1 MAVRHK
7 KTVLAILYKHFKDF
21 ELPLDIQYKSYVS
34 IVGTREALNAVS
46 IKRSFKAWK
55 YALLALKNNYPE
67 LLNKPAPV
75 QPVVKS
81 KKKTQEDTPPMDS
94 GLEALRAK
102 TEMSD
107 DGKDI

>member
-21 ELPLDIQYKSYVS
+21 ELPLDIEYKSYVS
-34 IVGTREALNAVS
+34 IVGMREALNAVS

-67 LLNKPAPV
+67 LLKKPAPV
-75 QPVVKS
+75 QPVAKP
-81 KKKTQEDTPPMDS
+81 KKPEEDTPPMDS